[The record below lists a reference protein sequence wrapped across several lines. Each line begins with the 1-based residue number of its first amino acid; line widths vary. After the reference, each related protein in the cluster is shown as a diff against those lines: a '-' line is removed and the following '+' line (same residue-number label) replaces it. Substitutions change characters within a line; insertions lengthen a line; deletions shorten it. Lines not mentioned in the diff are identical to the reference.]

1 MGFPGASVCKAFTC
15 NAGDPDSIPGLGR
28 SPGEEHGNPFQYS
41 CPGKSHGEE
50 PGRLWSMGLQ
60 RVGHNLATEPP
71 PNQHLVRI
79 HCETWPQIHILPVT
93 QEFESLAKL
102 SCFGQDLALF
112 PLLMICSSIV
122 KTIDHASSF
131 CGSPSFPAWLSNS
144 FGIGLTHFSPC
155 GWESSMF
162 SWTLSNYMLLDL
174 FFSFLFTYTSVMTRY
189 KFIGC
194 FQSGRDPRRHWFQ
207 LLGRYLK

>member
-1 MGFPGASVCKAFTC
+1 MVKNPPARQADITD
-15 NAGDPDSIPGLGR
+15 AGLILGSRR
-28 SPGEEHGNPFQYS
+28 SPGEGNGNPVQYS
-41 CPGKSHGEE
+41 CLENPVDRGASWATVH
-50 PGRLWSMGLQ
+50 RVA

-122 KTIDHASSF
+122 KTMDHASSF

-155 GWESSMF
+155 G
-162 SWTLSNYMLLDL
+162 
-174 FFSFLFTYTSVMTRY
+174 
-189 KFIGC
+189 
-194 FQSGRDPRRHWFQ
+194 
-207 LLGRYLK
+207 